1 MLVQFATTF
10 AYTFHAYPRAKNF
23 EVAEVGFK
31 LIEALKWR
39 LFSCFMHKVVMEVHR
54 M

>member
-1 MLVQFATTF
+1 MSVQFATTF
-10 AYTFHAYPRAKNF
+10 ACTFYAYPRAEYF

-39 LFSCFMHKVVMEVHR
+39 LFSLFVHKTVMEVYR
-54 M
+54 V